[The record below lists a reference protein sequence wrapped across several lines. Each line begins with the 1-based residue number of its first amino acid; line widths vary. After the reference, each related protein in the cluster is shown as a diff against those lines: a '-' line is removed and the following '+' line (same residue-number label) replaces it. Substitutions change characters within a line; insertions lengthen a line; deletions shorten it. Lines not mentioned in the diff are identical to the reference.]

1 MKDIND
7 LKEVKEV
14 KVEDNVKEKEGL
26 FATDADYDSGWR
38 YDTNGKTHTVLFN
51 HNLGC
56 IPTRIVL
63 LFTADKQ
70 TVYPVIWQHDW
81 TSKYIEGSP
90 PNIKMDN
97 KKIQLE
103 TYQYLPLHTERPFMY
118 TSGYWRVFAWK

>member
-1 MKDIND
+1 MKDMSD

-14 KVEDNVKEKEGL
+14 KVEDNVKEREGS
-26 FATDADYDSGWR
+26 FDTDADFDSSWR
-38 YDTNGKTHTVLFN
+38 YDTNARTHTVLFD

-70 TVYPVIWQHDW
+70 TVYPVIWQCDYL
-81 TSKYIEGSP
+81 SKLEGRA

-103 TYQYLPLHTERPFMY
+103 ILQSLPLHTAWPFMY
-118 TSGYWRVFAWK
+118 PSGYWRVFAWK